1 MDAFFASVEQLD
13 QPHLRNK
20 PIAVGGSK
28 ERGVVAAASYEA
40 RKFGVRSAMSS
51 KLAAKKCPELIF
63 VTPRFQRYREV
74 SQQIRSVFFE
84 YTDLVEPLSLDE
96 AFLDVTTNKK
106 GLKSATLIAEE
117 IRKKIFDT
125 TGLTASA
132 GISINK
138 FLAKIASDY
147 HKPNGQMTINPEE
160 VLNFL
165 ERLEVKKFFG
175 VGKVTCQ
182 KLYRLGIF
190 TGKDL
195 REKDLAFLE
204 KHFGN
209 SGQHYF
215 NISRGISNAPVA
227 PNKMPKSIGA
237 ERTFE
242 ENLTSVVFLQ
252 ERLKDVCEEV
262 SNRLQKRN
270 LAGKTITLKIKYS
283 DFSVQTKSNTLPYF
297 VSNFELLF
305 DTASD
310 LLLQQDLNNSVR
322 LIGVQVSNLNINQ
335 KKREYIQLKFKF

>member
-40 RKFGVRSAMSS
+40 RRFGVRSAMSS
-51 KLAAKKCPELIF
+51 KLAVRKCPELIF

-96 AFLDVTTNKK
+96 AFLDVTANKK
-106 GLKSATLIAEE
+106 GLKSATFIAEE
-117 IRKKIFDT
+117 IRKKIFNT

-138 FLAKIASDY
+138 FLAKIASDC
-147 HKPNGQMTINPEE
+147 HKPNGQTTINPDEIQS
-160 VLNFL
+160 FL
-165 ERLEVKKFFG
+165 ERLEIKKFFG

-182 KLYRLGIF
+182 KMYRLGIF

-195 REKDLAFLE
+195 RSKDLSFLE
-204 KHFGN
+204 KHFGS
-209 SGQHYF
+209 SGQHFF
-215 NISRGISNAPVA
+215 NISRGISNTPVI

-242 ENLTSVVFLQ
+242 ENLTSVVFLK
-252 ERLKDVCEEV
+252 ERLKDICEEV
-262 SNRLQKRN
+262 SNRLQKRG
-270 LAGKTITLKIKYS
+270 LAGKTIVLKIKYS
-283 DFSVQTKSNTLPYF
+283 DFSIQTKSNTMPYF

-305 DTASD
+305 DIASN
-310 LLLQQDLNNSVR
+310 LLLHNELNNSVR
-322 LIGVQVSNLNINQ
+322 LIGIQVSNLNVNQ
-335 KKREYIQLKFKF
+335 KKKEYIQLKFEF

>member
-117 IRKKIFDT
+117 IRKKIFDI

-182 KLYRLGIF
+182 KMYRLGIF

>member
-117 IRKKIFDT
+117 IRKKIFDI

-182 KLYRLGIF
+182 KMYRLGIF

-262 SNRLQKRN
+262 SNRLQKRG
-270 LAGKTITLKIKYS
+270 LSGKTITLKIKYS

>member
-51 KLAAKKCPELIF
+51 RLAAKKCPELIF

-182 KLYRLGIF
+182 KMYRLGIF